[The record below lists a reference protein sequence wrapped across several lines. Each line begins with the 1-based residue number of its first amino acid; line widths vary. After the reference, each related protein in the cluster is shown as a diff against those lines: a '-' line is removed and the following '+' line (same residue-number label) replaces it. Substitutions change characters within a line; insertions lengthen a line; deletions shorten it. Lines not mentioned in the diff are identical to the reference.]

1 MSGFATQLY
10 LLMRR
15 RAMMAQGGGGDIDY
29 TLLPLTFKCRT
40 GGDLSIKNE
49 NTSYDRNFEYSLN
62 NGAWTAFSL
71 PANSGVLLI
80 ATLSPG
86 DTISFRR
93 DNDDFYQAQ
102 FVSDSSLTFDIYG
115 NLLSLQYGSAFNGQT
130 TLRNTSKQ
138 AFGYTFKG
146 TNVVDASNLK
156 LTATTLSVGCYQAM
170 FQGCALLES
179 APELPATTVAHNCY
193 RSMFAQC
200 SNLVNA
206 PSILPATDA
215 WRTECYRA
223 MFFDCTSLV
232 NAPELSATRLGQ
244 GSCYQ
249 MFYNC
254 VSLVNAPTILHATS
268 LVLETYFQMFR
279 NCSSLVT
286 APAILATTAAG
297 GKSCQRMFMGCSSLN
312 YVKCLLTNRT
322 GTDVTFEWLNGVAA
336 TGTFVKAAGATW
348 ESGISGIPTGWTVI
362 DATD

>member
-1 MSGFATQLY
+1 MDA
-10 LLMRR
+10 LMLRR
-15 RAMMAQGGGGDIDY
+15 RLMMAQGGGEIDY

-40 GGDLSIKNE
+40 GGNLSVKNE
-49 NTSYDRNFEYSLN
+49 NPSYDRNFEYSLN

-93 DNDDFYQAQ
+93 DDDDFYQAQ
-102 FVSDSSLTFDIYG
+102 FVSDSNLTFDIYG

-156 LTATTLSVGCYQAM
+156 LPALTLSTGCYQAM
-170 FQGCALLES
+170 FQGCVLLES
-179 APELPATTVAHNCY
+179 APELPATTVAQSCY

-200 SNLVNA
+200 ASLVNA
-206 PSILPATDA
+206 PALPATNLSGK
-215 WRTECYRA
+215 TECYRA

-232 NAPELSATRLGQ
+232 NAPELPATTLGQ
-244 GSCYQ
+244 GSYCQ
-249 MFYNC
+249 MFYHC
-254 VSLVNAPTILHATS
+254 VRLVIAPELPATS
-268 LVLETYFQMFR
+268 IYQETYLQMFR
-279 NCSSLVT
+279 NCTSLTTV
-286 APAILATTAAG
+286 PAILATSASG
-297 GKSCQRMFMGCSSLN
+297 GSSCHRMFTGCTSLN
-312 YVKCLLTNRT
+312 YVKCLLTNRA
-322 GTDVTFEWLNGVAA
+322 GKNVTFEWLNGVAA
-336 TGTFVKAAGATW
+336 TGTFVKAPNASW
-348 ESGISGIPTGWTVI
+348 DSGVSGIPTGWTVI